1 MKDSDQILGTLQLM
15 KSVENCINTILDM
28 KIFTRQV
35 PLLENGIQ
43 SDSLEGNY
51 IIKLHYKNIAWI

>member
-1 MKDSDQILGTLQLM
+1 M

-51 IIKLHYKNIAWI
+51 ITKLHYKYIAWI